1 MRPVTVG
8 IMHPEPAIGAG
19 PLVRWLAEARAELAE
34 RHRVAFLAAGA
45 DDVVMLS
52 SRPDELSFGERLR
65 SMVAGDPPGVRPA
78 GLIILGSGAIPLA
91 TPDDRRAFVAAA
103 GAEDH
108 RALANNRYSADIV
121 AISRADEVIADIP
134 DLATDNAL
142 PRWLEEARGYAVT
155 DLSRRWRLAIDLD
168 SPVDLVM
175 TADESVRGYPERTA
189 AVRDRVEALRAV
201 AGSRRSE
208 ILVAGRTSA
217 ATLRWLERHTAS
229 RTRAIVEERGLR
241 TARGE
246 QRPPA
251 SVLGALLDRDGPG
264 SVGRHLARLSEAA
277 VIDTR
282 VLLAHRLGSDERSW
296 PTAEDRFASDLLCP
310 PVITDPW
317 LRELTNGAL
326 EAPIPI
332 LLGGH
337 TLVGPGLRLILG
349 RSWARRAPDLPLP

>member
-1 MRPVTVG
+1 MP
-8 IMHPEPAIGAG
+8 
-19 PLVRWLAEARAELAE
+19 
-34 RHRVAFLAAGA
+34 
-45 DDVVMLS
+45 
-52 SRPDELSFGERLR
+52 
-65 SMVAGDPPGVRPA
+65 PA

-91 TPDDRRAFVAAA
+91 TADDRRAFVAAA

-121 AISRADEVIADIP
+121 AISRANEVIADIP

-175 TADESVRGYPERTA
+175 TADESVQGSPERAA
-189 AVRDRVEALRAV
+189 AVRDRVEAFRAV
-201 AGSRRSE
+201 AGSRRAE

-217 ATLRWLERHTAS
+217 WTLRWLERHTAS

-241 TARGE
+241 TACQD

-282 VLLAHRLGSDERSW
+282 GVAGAPARPGRTVVAERRGPLRLR
-296 PTAEDRFASDLLCP
+296 P
-310 PVITDPW
+310 PVPS
-317 LRELTNGAL
+317 
-326 EAPIPI
+326 
-332 LLGGH
+332 GH
-337 TLVGPGLRLILG
+337 Q
-349 RSWARRAPDLPLP
+349 RSMAQRADARAPSKHRSRSSSAATLSSDPDSA